1 MNKRSDGDMEE
12 QIQRMFANMKTQVQN
27 PLTPEN
33 SFMLH
38 QIMYL
43 HINFHKIAKKKVVIN
58 AKNNDDEC
66 FKWAFITVPHHKDIG
81 NNSDRISKLLHYETS
96 ITGKKLSFL

>member
-1 MNKRSDGDMEE
+1 MNKRSDGDMDE

-43 HINFHKIAKKKVVIN
+43 HINFHKL
-58 AKNNDDEC
+58 
-66 FKWAFITVPHHKDIG
+66 AFCQYG
-81 NNSDRISKLLHYETS
+81 
-96 ITGKKLSFL
+96 